1 MLSSITGV
9 CVCVCVCVYKY
20 RIESPIKIAPKSA
33 DDTSEFE
40 DYDDD
45 EVILPSPPHPTTPY
59 PLPTP
64 HSILH
69 VLVPAKCHYLAPHQY
84 LYVEFEYFHSRDLS
98 RASIFPGP
106 FPPSSPLFFPIPSTP
121 STHTPLFLLVFQ
133 GPDVNVGPV
142 PPDQQKVFAKF

>member
-1 MLSSITGV
+1 MYMYI
-9 CVCVCVCVYKY
+9 YIYY

-121 STHTPLFLLVFQ
+121 STHTPFSGAGCQRGPRPARPAESVRQVLTQGIFQ
-133 GPDVNVGPV
+133 DYVKN
-142 PPDQQKVFAKF
+142 